1 MILLRQ
7 KHRAKEIWQKC
18 PGNPFEEETKL
29 YANRKKR
36 GQALTCPVS
45 CSGAK
50 SGTRTHDLFVTNE
63 MLYRLSYCGDC
74 GAKVIL
80 LRIPTNSLAYFFR
93 CNHIFFSPDSPDGF
107 RIGRSTL
114 SSKRANRLTLSS
126 LHSQYPLLKTKRRN
140 ELHRPAS
147 CCAYIIDRLFGF
159 LPAVSQLQSDMVHVD
174 FGQRRSRDVGNYVGH
189 HLLLVVRVVVIAAAR

>member
-63 MLYRLSYCGDC
+63 MLYQLSYFGNARILAELRVQIWEKFPEFP
-74 GAKVIL
+74 AKTFI
-80 LRIPTNSLAYFFR
+80 FFR
-93 CNHIFFSPDSPDGF
+93 
-107 RIGRSTL
+107 RTM
-114 SSKRANRLTLSS
+114 
-126 LHSQYPLLKTKRRN
+126 Y
-140 ELHRPAS
+140 
-147 CCAYIIDRLFGF
+147 
-159 LPAVSQLQSDMVHVD
+159 
-174 FGQRRSRDVGNYVGH
+174 
-189 HLLLVVRVVVIAAAR
+189 

>member
-18 PGNPFEEETKL
+18 PGNPFGEETKL

-63 MLYRLSYCGDC
+63 MLYRLSYFGNARILAELRVQIWEKFPEFP
-74 GAKVIL
+74 AKTFI
-80 LRIPTNSLAYFFR
+80 FFR
-93 CNHIFFSPDSPDGF
+93 
-107 RIGRSTL
+107 RTM
-114 SSKRANRLTLSS
+114 
-126 LHSQYPLLKTKRRN
+126 Y
-140 ELHRPAS
+140 
-147 CCAYIIDRLFGF
+147 
-159 LPAVSQLQSDMVHVD
+159 
-174 FGQRRSRDVGNYVGH
+174 
-189 HLLLVVRVVVIAAAR
+189 

>member
-1 MILLRQ
+1 MRVKVTGRMHEPCFSTTSAGILSGESPWCRS
-7 KHRAKEIWQKC
+7 
-18 PGNPFEEETKL
+18 N
-29 YANRKKR
+29 NRYFWP
-36 GQALTCPVS
+36 TT
-45 CSGAK
+45 
-50 SGTRTHDLFVTNE
+50 GTRTRDLFVTNE

-114 SSKRANRLTLSS
+114 SSKRANRLTLRS